1 MSPHGKKTFRIALAL
16 LAIAVAAAGCGGAAS
31 PLKNGKIAF
40 VRGGDLWL
48 IGAHGNGLT
57 RLTRTAAK
65 EDNPNWSPDGKRIA
79 FVRGGNLWLIGAH
92 GSGLTQLTKTTAK
105 EDNPSWSPDGKKIAF
120 DRGGDLW
127 LIGADGSGLTQLTTT
142 GYSGSAWS
150 RDGKK
155 LAYVVGNEIW
165 VANADGSG
173 AVSITASSIKGDGNY
188 SGPCDSDPSWSPDG
202 KQIVFEGV
210 ATATDD
216 CQGAQAGYGGSSIYV
231 MTPSGASRR
240 ALDNTTGTLTGDYRP
255 QWRPD
260 GQRIL
265 FLQSDSAG
273 MAAGPYYSN
282 LFVLDAR
289 AGKIVGQLT
298 DRRSTSADVFSTL
311 FEAGWSPDG
320 KQIAYQDEKGR
331 VSVMSATG
339 KHKKG
344 FGFGSDITWSPDGKQ
359 IAYVANTPPKGKAT
373 TLTVT
378 SADGSKKPLIL
389 ECDCSYD
396 WQP

>member
-1 MSPHGKKTFRIALAL
+1 MRALVALAL
-16 LAIAVAAAGCGGAAS
+16 LAIAVAAAGCGGAAR

-48 IGAHGNGLT
+48 IGPDGSGLT
-57 RLTRTAAK
+57 RLTKTAAK
-65 EDNPNWSPDGKRIA
+65 ENKPGWSPDSKKIA
-79 FVRGGNLWLIGAH
+79 FVRGGDLWLIGAD
-92 GSGLTQLTKTTAK
+92 GSGLTQLTKTAAK
-105 EDNPSWSPDGKKIAF
+105 EDNPGWSPDGKKIAF

-127 LIGADGSGLTQLTTT
+127 LIGADGSGLTRLTKT

-150 RDGKK
+150 PDGKK
-155 LAYVVGNEIW
+155 IAYVVANEIW

-173 AVSITASSIKGDGNY
+173 ADSITAASIKGDDNY
-188 SGPCDSDPSWSPDG
+188 SGPCDSAPSWSPDG
-202 KQIVFEGV
+202 KEIVFEGV
-210 ATATDD
+210 ASATDD

-231 MTPSGASRR
+231 MTPTGASRR
-240 ALDNTTGTLTGDYRP
+240 ALDNTMGTLAGDYRP

-265 FLQSDSAG
+265 FLQSDSVR
-273 MAAGPYYSN
+273 MASGPYYSN

-298 DRRSTSADVFSTL
+298 DRKTTSGDIFSTL

-320 KQIAYQDEKGR
+320 KQIVYQDEKGL

-344 FGFGSDITWSPDGKQ
+344 FGSGYDITWSPDGKK
-359 IAYVANTPPKGKAT
+359 IAYVANTPPNGKAT
-373 TLTVT
+373 ALTVA
-378 SADGSKKPLIL
+378 SVDGSRKPLVL

-396 WQP
+396 WQSQS